1 MTKSLESRGMT
12 QPWHHGTS
20 RPPLV
25 ESEATHRALS
35 LSELLDTPILIVHVS
50 APDAVSHIRKAQ
62 TRLLPV
68 YAETCPHYA
77 VLDGRAMRTGGI
89 HREGEGEEGRFE
101 GAKCVC
107 APPLRDDPRDK
118 ERIWEGLANGTFTV
132 FSSDHAPTRFN
143 DPRGKQVRLPIP
155 LPIHSSL
162 PLSLESLLIV
172 FLWCFVLW

>member
-1 MTKSLESRGMT
+1 MTASLESRGMT

-20 RPPLV
+20 RPPIV
-25 ESEATHRALS
+25 ESEATHRVLA
-35 LSELLDTPILIVHVS
+35 LSELLDTPILIVHIS

-77 VLDGRAMRTGGI
+77 LLDGKEMRRISEEAGG
-89 HREGEGEEGRFE
+89 FE

-107 APPLRDDPRDK
+107 APPLREDPRDK

-132 FSSDHAPTRFN
+132 LSSDHAPTSFN
-143 DPRGKQVRLPIP
+143 DPRGKQVTF
-155 LPIHSSL
+155 SSFH
-162 PLSLESLLIV
+162 SLLSTRLMIL
-172 FLWCFVLW
+172 FLLVDFPLFLRSSA